1 MASVP
6 IGVEYGSEE
15 SAVGMIGKAIS
26 PVFAP
31 LGFGNWQSSVALT
44 FGLVAK
50 EVVVGTFGVLYG
62 IEDIEGEAGEA
73 GLIANLQG
81 AFTPLSAYAFLVF
94 VLLYVPCMAVIAV
107 IKREIG
113 WRWAIF
119 TVVYTTGVAWVG
131 AFIVY
136 QGGLLLGFV

>member
-1 MASVP
+1 
-6 IGVEYGSEE
+6 
-15 SAVGMIGKAIS
+15 
-26 PVFAP
+26 
-31 LGFGNWQSSVALT
+31 
-44 FGLVAK
+44 LVAK

-113 WRWAIF
+113 WKWAIF
-119 TVVYTTGVAWVG
+119 TAIYTTGVAWVG